1 MLRADRT
8 ASKNGFAFLRSNK
21 RFNFPKCVNLIFFMR
36 NPLAKDFC
44 AKHFH
49 KIFDNN
55 CATYSLVFITSQTI
69 FTDFFGSL
77 KTGEKLSFFK
87 NQKDEKVPG
96 FSFPSAIGGCPTTFR
111 GYTSVAANL
120 VKNSKRTG
128 IFPN

>member
-1 MLRADRT
+1 MTTTALRIHWFSMLRKPFFRT
-8 ASKNGFAFLRSNK
+8 
-21 RFNFPKCVNLIFFMR
+21 
-36 NPLAKDFC
+36 
-44 AKHFH
+44 
-49 KIFDNN
+49 
-55 CATYSLVFITSQTI
+55 
-69 FTDFFGSL
+69 FFGSL
-77 KTGEKLSFFK
+77 KTSEKLSFFK